1 MAVLP
6 VVAFRERIVEKIKQ
20 NRVTLIVGE
29 TGCGKS
35 SQIPRFL
42 LEEGM
47 EPILCTQPRRLAVV
61 AIARTVAKA
70 LDCEV
75 GGDVGYHIG
84 HSNVSDH
91 NSKRSRIVFKTAGVL
106 LEQMRDK
113 GVAALQY
120 KVVILDEV
128 HERSVESDLVLAC
141 IKRFLMK
148 KQDFRL
154 VLMSATADIG
164 RYREYFRE
172 LGRDERVEVI
182 AIPSSP
188 QHVIYQRNVS
198 YLEEVGNI
206 LTVNIDSI
214 SSKFSSWNS
223 CADAKLSGD
232 EHHLIHKLI
241 LHLHSKE
248 MDIEKGIL
256 VFLPTY
262 YALEEQWNH
271 LKNLASTFEVHILH
285 RSIDINQALQA
296 MKASKTRRKVI
307 LATNIAESS
316 VTIPHVA
323 YVIDSC
329 RSLQVYWDH
338 RKKTNMPQ
346 LVWVSKSQGE
356 QRRGRTGRT
365 CDGEVYRLVPRSF
378 YHSLEE
384 HESPA
389 ILRLS
394 LREQV
399 LMICCAES
407 KAINDPKVLLKKV
420 LDPPDTQ
427 LVEEALKHLVDIN
440 ALEELQSTRL
450 RYEPTF
456 YGRLVDGL
464 PLSFEASV
472 LSLKFGE
479 VSLIHE
485 GVLIGI
491 MQDVQPL
498 PIVHPFGNQGLFSS
512 YIDNFFGDESRC
524 SLPLKNEDIC
534 MGNLCA
540 FQFWQRIFKDSHRL
554 EQMKQIANKNK
565 AFVSDSLILNNRLE
579 EEWCMLHNLVQSAL
593 NHISEIYDDVVSTLH
608 RYRPTFLTKI
618 NLPSYFEPLSFSHI
632 CQLPVHDEQCQLVE
646 AFSSVNLKDEETNSQ
661 QLAAANNACQAV
673 PYVGPRDFK
682 TLTIA
687 ENLQKLLKEM
697 KVEQAGVSQAI
708 VVLGE
713 GYTNDITSIESD
725 TSTTLCKFFVNGMCN
740 KGIWCEFS
748 HSLQAERPL
757 CKFFL
762 SPQGCR
768 NGELCFYSHD
778 LGAGPCVSYSSPRLL
793 SSPKE
798 SLQEDKT
805 TSIHTFINSL
815 TRSQAAYILILSDKD
830 LTFPSKLT
838 RYNNT
843 RKLIT
848 TTSLTFSAESASLVP
863 GASII
868 WDVTDISCVITEAN
882 GKQLPVPWSEVG
894 CVVWCVDFDAKETS
908 WRTEI
913 HEFFEKLAVR
923 ALVNKLYNLRVVL
936 TMNNVNFAQF
946 QVERLARETFFFLIE
961 SFPFDEEKL
970 LTFNHV
976 YGPLRPM
983 QVSSPISYVFDLHL
997 PAYAT

>member
-188 QHVIYQRNVS
+188 QHVIYQRNVI

-262 YALEEQWNH
+262 YALEEQWNL

-498 PIVHPFGNQGLFSS
+498 PIVHPFGNQGL
-512 YIDNFFGDESRC
+512 
-524 SLPLKNEDIC
+524 
-534 MGNLCA
+534 
-540 FQFWQRIFKDSHRL
+540 DSHRL

-565 AFVSDSLILNNRLE
+565 VFVSDSLILNNRLE

-778 LGAGPCVSYSSPRLL
+778 LGAGPCVSYSSPRVL

-908 WRTEI
+908 WRTKI

-997 PAYAT
+997 PSYAT